1 MAIDIGRRDF
11 ISALGAVTFA
21 WPLAARA
28 QRPDRMRRIGV
39 FMNLAADDPQ
49 SSKEISAFLDG
60 LKDRGWTPD
69 GNLQIEYRWGA
80 GDANLNRKY
89 APELVA
95 FAPDVFLVAGG
106 TTVGILQNLTRTV
119 PIVFVEVSD
128 PVNRGLVASLA
139 QPGGNTTG
147 FTQFEFSTAGKW
159 LELLKQLAP
168 NVRRAAV
175 IRDPSET
182 SGIGQ
187 FAVIQATAPR
197 LGVEISPIDARDII
211 EIERAV
217 TSFAREPDGGMVMT
231 PTGGARGH
239 REAIIALAARLKLP
253 AVYPYRYYVTD
264 GGLISYGPDVTEQ
277 CRRAADYVDRILK
290 GEKAADL
297 PVQAANKYATVVNLK
312 TAKALGLTVPHTLLA
327 TADEVI
333 E

>member
-1 MAIDIGRRDF
+1 MVIGIGRRQF
-11 ISALGAVTFA
+11 ISALAGATA
-21 WPLAARA
+21 WPLAAHA
-28 QRPDRMRRIGV
+28 QQPKRIGV

-60 LKDRGWTPD
+60 LKERGWTPD

-89 APELVA
+89 APELIA
-95 FAPDVFLVAGG
+95 FAPDVLLVAGG

-119 PIVFVEVSD
+119 PIVFVEVAD

-159 LELLKQLAP
+159 LELLKQVAP

-182 SGIGQ
+182 SGMGQ

-197 LGVEISPIDARDII
+197 LGFEVSPVDARDIT
-211 EIERAV
+211 EIERAM
-217 TSFAREPDGGMVMT
+217 TSFARDPDAGMIMT

-264 GGLISYGPDVTEQ
+264 GGLVSYGPDVTEQ
-277 CRRAADYVDRILK
+277 CRRAAEYVDRILR

-297 PVQAANKYATVVNLK
+297 PVQAATKYVTAVNLK
-312 TAKALGLTVPHTLLA
+312 TAKALGLTVPQTLLA